1 MLVSNFMQVS
11 IINRNK
17 NTKIPKKFLVRWAAD
32 VSRLLMKHK
41 ILSPAQKKLIKSQ
54 PELVLAFVS
63 AVQMKKLNKQ
73 FRGKDYAT
81 DVLSFGPH
89 MEGVRADLSPSRGF
103 EGEEVALGELVLCL
117 SVVERQAKEH
127 GLSLNEE
134 LGYMVL
140 HGILHLLGF
149 DHEGTRAEAAR
160 MFKLQD
166 EIFAKLR

>member
-1 MLVSNFMQVS
+1 MKLVFVS
-11 IINRNK
+11 RTPGI
-17 NTKIPKKFLVRWAAD
+17 KIPKKFLNQWGAD
-32 VSRLLMKHK
+32 VSHLLVKHK
-41 ILSPAQKKLIKSQ
+41 ILSSAQKKLIKSQ

-81 DVLSFGPH
+81 DVLSF
-89 MEGVRADLSPSRGF
+89 EGQGLSDDG
-103 EGEEVALGELVLCL
+103 VVVLGELVLCL
-117 SVVERQAKEH
+117 PVIKLQAKEH

-149 DHEGTRAEAAR
+149 DHEGTRAQAAR
-160 MFKLQD
+160 MYKVQD